1 MSEPQLQFHF
11 RDSDSRGAADEL
23 AQFLANELPDWQPRV
38 EEQVLSAE
46 GRKAD
51 PIAIIALVLSIP
63 PAIQSSWDL
72 AQRIKLKEKIDK
84 LIAWAKDRSA
94 RGKVNPSVLL
104 PPEGKAVPLDQA
116 ASQQILDAVAAQASV
131 HRNGT

>member
-38 EEQVLSAE
+38 EEQVLSGEA
-46 GRKAD
+46 RKTD
-51 PIAIIALVLSIP
+51 PLTIIALILSIP
-63 PAIQSSWDL
+63 PAIQSAWDL

-84 LIAWAKDRSA
+84 LISWAKDRSA
-94 RGKVNPSVLL
+94 SGKVNPSVVLL
-104 PPEGKAVPLDQA
+104 PEGKAVPLHEA
-116 ASQQILDAVAAQASV
+116 APQQILDSIAAQATAQ
-131 HRNGT
+131 RKET

>member
-11 RDSDSRGAADEL
+11 RDSEFRGAADEL

-38 EEQVLSAE
+38 EEQVLSGEA
-46 GRKAD
+46 RKAD

-63 PAIQSSWDL
+63 PAIQSTWDL

-94 RGKVNPSVLL
+94 RGKANPSVVL
-104 PPEGKAVPLDQA
+104 PPEGKAVPLDEA
-116 ASQQILDAVAAQASV
+116 APQQILDAIAAQAAA
-131 HRNGT
+131 HRNQT

>member
-38 EEQVLSAE
+38 EEQVLSGEA
-46 GRKAD
+46 RRDTD
-51 PIAIIALVLSIP
+51 PVAIIALILSIP
-63 PAIQSSWDL
+63 PAIQSAWDL

-116 ASQQILDAVAAQASV
+116 ASQQILDAVAAQSA
-131 HRNGT
+131 RPEE